1 MPSRKKLGG
10 TVLIL
15 VVISVLFMGASAKKS
30 NEVRYTG
37 LLNDTPKYG
46 MHGPHQI
53 GIRDLAID
61 GQAPLEITVWYPA
74 VKDDDR
80 EAAITYVYEIK
91 MGDPFGTVALASY
104 DGQAMRD
111 APFDFSANPY
121 PLVILSPGFS
131 IGSSAYAWLAEHL
144 ASYGFVVISP
154 EHHEHLDPE
163 NELWRAAITRPQD
176 ILTVFANIDEQIG
189 PAGAFAG
196 WIDKDLVAVIG
207 HSYGGYT
214 ALAAAGAQIDTDG
227 FEDHCKNAQEGND
240 PGAWLCDQL
249 LPHMP
254 DMAGLSGLDSIPE
267 GLWPAW
273 ADPRVDAIVSMAGD
287 AFFFGQAGLADITV
301 PVMAIGGTADSDSPF
316 LWGTYPTY
324 EYVSSPRKVKIALN
338 DAEHMIFTGTC
349 EAIPWYL
356 KFFSGEFCSD
366 MDWDR
371 EYAHDLVNHFT
382 TAFLLAELNQDV
394 SAAAALVPSAVDF
407 SGVTYEAQGY

>member
-10 TVLIL
+10 AGLIL
-15 VVISVLFMGASAKKS
+15 VVIFVLFMGARSKQK
-30 NEVRYTG
+30 NEEKATYS
-37 LLNDTPKYG
+37 LLEAQYSVKGPYSIG
-46 MHGPHQI
+46 MSDFTI
-53 GIRDLAID
+53 SSEI
-61 GQAPLEITVWYPA
+61 PLEITVWYPA
-74 VKDDDR
+74 ENNDLD
-80 EAAITYVYEIK
+80 EEGTTYSYEIK
-91 MGDPFGTVALASY
+91 LGDPFGRVTLASY

-111 APFDFSANPY
+111 APFDFSTSPY

-154 EHHEHLDPE
+154 EHHEYLDPE

-176 ILTVFANIDEQIG
+176 ILTVLAYVDEQVG
-189 PAGAFAG
+189 STGAFAG
-196 WIDKDLVAVIG
+196 WIDKDLAAVIG

-214 ALAAAGAQIDTDG
+214 ALAAAGAQIDTDS
-227 FEDHCKNAQEGND
+227 FKSQCEKAQEGND

-254 DMAGLSGLDSIPE
+254 DMAGLTGLDSIPE
-267 GLWPAW
+267 DLWPAW
-273 ADPRVDAIVSMAGD
+273 ADTRVDAIVSMAGD
-287 AFFFGQAGLADITV
+287 AFFFGQPGLAEIAV
-301 PVMAIGGTADSDSPF
+301 PVMAIGGTADNDSPF

-324 EYVSSPRKVKIALN
+324 EYVSSPRKVKMALN
-338 DAEHMIFTGTC
+338 DGEHMIFTGPC

-371 EYAHDLVNHFT
+371 QYAHDLVNHFT

-394 SAAAALVPSAVDF
+394 NAAAVLVPNAVDP